1 MSDIELSADH
11 EVVLLGGAWELI
23 DEMVNFAL
31 LDLWGNGPDTEV
43 RLHTHIHQR
52 YLNVLLVD
60 FLSQT
65 DRKLPVRQISFLGAL
80 QSISN
85 APNFQRNDSA
95 AELKRTSTEFANWL
109 EGQILVDTWMPSIN
123 V

>member
-1 MSDIELSADH
+1 M
-11 EVVLLGGAWELI
+11 LLGGAWELI